1 MAGNT
6 FGKSFNITTFGES
19 HGKAIGVVIDGCPA
33 GLTIT
38 QADIQRE
45 MDRRKPGQSAITT
58 QRKESDT
65 VQILSGIFE
74 EKTTGSPIA
83 LLIYNEDQQPKDY
96 NHLKATFRPSHAD
109 FTYEEKYGTRDY
121 RGGGRSSA
129 RETAARVAAGAIAKK
144 LLLHFGI
151 SVEAFVSS
159 VGNID
164 LKKSYTELDLSK
176 TDSNA
181 VRCPDKTTAEK
192 MLALIEKVKKK
203 GDSLGGIISCAIKNC
218 PAGLGEPVFDK
229 LHADLGKAML
239 SINAVHG
246 FDFEGTKLYGSQ
258 HNDIFEKQKGRI
270 VTKTNYS
277 GGVQGGISNGMDIF
291 FRVAFKPVATIMQQ
305 QQSVN
310 KEGEEVTI
318 EGKGRHDPCVLPRA
332 VPIVEAMAALVIA
345 DHLLRNQTARLK

>member
-192 MLALIEKVKKK
+192 MLALIEKV
-203 GDSLGGIISCAIKNC
+203 I
-218 PAGLGEPVFDK
+218 
-229 LHADLGKAML
+229 
-239 SINAVHG
+239 
-246 FDFEGTKLYGSQ
+246 
-258 HNDIFEKQKGRI
+258 RW
-270 VTKTNYS
+270 
-277 GGVQGGISNGMDIF
+277 
-291 FRVAFKPVATIMQQ
+291 
-305 QQSVN
+305 
-310 KEGEEVTI
+310 
-318 EGKGRHDPCVLPRA
+318 
-332 VPIVEAMAALVIA
+332 AASFL
-345 DHLLRNQTARLK
+345 ARLKIVLPDWASRCLINYMPTLVKPC